1 MPACEM
7 CAAMLAAVPRLNA
20 IALEAGARRPE
31 LALCDQCG
39 MVYILPP
46 VGNPRPATIAE
57 IARLELT
64 DPQFKSARE
73 FQRCRARTR
82 AASSN

>member
-1 MPACEM
+1 MP
-7 CAAMLAAVPRLNA
+7 
-20 IALEAGARRPE
+20 
-31 LALCDQCG
+31 ALCDQCG
-39 MVYILPP
+39 TVYILPP
-46 VGNPRPATIAE
+46 VGNPRAATIGE

>member
-7 CAAMLAAVPRLNA
+7 CAAMLGAIPRLTA
-20 IALEAGARRPE
+20 IALEAGGKRPE
-31 LALCDQCG
+31 LALCDECG
-39 MVYILPP
+39 TVYILDPS
-46 VGNPRPATIAE
+46 GPRAATIGE